1 MEEGTIIA
9 AQILDGY
16 YFYRVPVNADGCT
29 VEACRELYV
38 FLYNLSLSFRGG
50 DYLITLIEEPSV
62 YLMMFTPFCRSF
74 TCVPARV

>member
-1 MEEGTIIA
+1 MFQIIPI
-9 AQILDGY
+9 QKNSS
-16 YFYRVPVNADGCT
+16 RQ
-29 VEACRELYV
+29 EL
-38 FLYNLSLSFRGG
+38 LRLARSCMGYNLSLSFRE